1 MTTPIFKETNQFL
14 GAVFFKQ
21 LIVKIFILVCKTVY
35 HQYVY
40 AILCL
45 LLFPEEGL
53 NTENLE
59 NKVKV
64 KIFSVENHFSKQV
77 NI

>member
-1 MTTPIFKETNQFL
+1 MDLDNPKFQETSQFL

-40 AILCL
+40 AILFL

-59 NKVKV
+59 IN
-64 KIFSVENHFSKQV
+64 
-77 NI
+77 